1 MSTWEQTKRAAQ
13 TAFIN
18 RDDHVQA
25 APASV
30 DNFYRQ
36 ITARGAIYQLTDRIP
51 ISSTIEDHFKALAH
65 QLDAY
70 MEAEKAQ
77 ALEPER

>member
-1 MSTWEQTKRAAQ
+1 MPTWEQTKRVAQ

-18 RDDHVQA
+18 PDDHVQA
-25 APASV
+25 AYESV

-36 ITARGAIYQLTDRIP
+36 ITARGAIYQITDRTP
-51 ISSTIEDHFKALAH
+51 TGGTIEGHFKELAR

-70 MEAEKAQ
+70 MEAEKEQ
-77 ALEPER
+77 AIEPER